1 MDEVDGCESSQ
12 CRPVAFLRSIR
23 VGLTLHAVAAR
34 CRHRRP
40 AAQKKTG
47 LAAAATSYHDGS
59 AAFLALDSGI
69 HDIHAVDVVDG
80 EVNEIYSSI
89 AYR

>member
-1 MDEVDGCESSQ
+1 MPASSI
-12 CRPVAFLRSIR
+12 LRSID

-47 LAAAATSYHDGS
+47 LAAAATTT
-59 AAFLALDSGI
+59 ALRLFSPSI
-69 HDIHAVDVVDG
+69 VEYTTYTPLQTLSTVKSMRYTVV
-80 EVNEIYSSI
+80 
-89 AYR
+89 